1 MKKVK
6 KGNWILVMSMLVILT
21 GCNDEI
27 QPEQDKSII
36 PGIKTGITSEE
47 LFKVMGDNYDNS
59 VTDDFYKNTIEYDYY
74 VDAGEAFDIDIEGY
88 MFFEFDLQTETLI
101 TFGYHLGQS
110 GSFDAPVYPYSEEE
124 LKIAYDT
131 IKGTLSE
138 WYGDG
143 NQSNENAEYGV
154 KEEYAWQI
162 EEDQIWAV
170 YGVNLWAMDEPA
182 AYESGLN
189 EIVVSCSNRF

>member
-1 MKKVK
+1 MKNVK
-6 KGNWILVMSMLVILT
+6 IRNWTIIVSILAVLT
-21 GCNDEI
+21 GCNNEI
-27 QPEQDKSII
+27 EPEQDKSII
-36 PGIKTGITSEE
+36 PGIKTGMTSEE
-47 LFKVMGDNYDNS
+47 VFEVIGDDYDNS
-59 VTDDFYKNTIEYDYY
+59 VTDDYYKNTIEYDYHI
-74 VDAGEAFDIDIEGY
+74 DAGEAFNTDLEGY
-88 MFFEFDLQTETLI
+88 MCFEFDLQTDTLI

-124 LKIAYDT
+124 LKTAYDA

-143 NQSNENAEYGV
+143 NQSNEYAEYGV
-154 KEEYAWQI
+154 KEEYTWQV

-182 AYESGLN
+182 AYENGLN